1 MNRFVPAALAALTLA
16 AGCSLRED
24 TRPYGVKTMPLSLR
38 VNADART
45 YLNGTTACWSSGDQL
60 LVFDSARRGY
70 IFGSAASGS
79 TSLMFDGE
87 ITENEIPLYALYPAD
102 ALASF
107 TADGLIRTTL
117 KWEQAAANNNSWPNH
132 TNVAVGHIDV
142 VSPGEYAS
150 EMRNV
155 CGFLCFAV
163 SEEYK
168 GINNGK
174 KYAASHVRRVVV
186 EVGSGSLAG
195 DITIDYNDGEPRVT
209 AVENGKSKVSLR
221 LKAYK
226 HDETGKPFYFPGSYF
241 IPVLPGDYKG
251 VTLTVEF
258 DDGRENRVLSSTNT
272 LHVRRSVSTFL
283 GQLSGD
289 DMDLDLNS
297 GTSPFYRKEGEVRV
311 PLSSE
316 ANTDTGGVEQ
326 TWYTNL
332 VNREVAWGF
341 FAGGGDYFRHCPEEG
356 ALLLSG
362 PGALIRF
369 PYISGLDLNCV
380 ELSHVNPQTEGY
392 VRAYICA
399 DCGDPATGRTPERLR
414 YIDIPRAPARVLYY
428 TPEQRIKDGDPIW
441 LQPEKGPLYLR
452 TINLKFVTPPEEES
466 DGD

>member
-1 MNRFVPAALAALTLA
+1 MNRFFPAALAALTLM

-24 TRPYGVKTMPLSLR
+24 TRPYGVKTMPLSLQ
-38 VNADART
+38 VDAGSRT

-102 ALASF
+102 ASASF

-168 GINNGK
+168 GINNRK

-195 DITIDYNDGEPRVT
+195 NITIDYNDGEPRVT

-221 LKAYK
+221 LKAYT
-226 HDETGKPFYFPGSYF
+226 HDETGKPFYFPGFYF

-289 DMDLDLNS
+289 DLSLDMNVE
-297 GTSPFYRKEGEVRV
+297 TSPFYRKEGEGRV
-311 PLSSE
+311 FLPS
-316 ANTDTGGVEQ
+316 ATDTDTHGAEQ

-332 VNREVAWGF
+332 VKREVAWGF
-341 FAGGGDYFRHCPEEG
+341 FAGMGDYFRHCPAEG

-369 PYISGLDLNCV
+369 PYVDGLNLNCI

-392 VRAYICA
+392 VRAFICA
-399 DCGDPATGRTPERLR
+399 DPGDPATGRAPERLR
-414 YIDIPRAPARVLYY
+414 YIDIPRAPARILYY
-428 TPEQRIKDGDPIW
+428 TPEQRVKDGDPIW
-441 LQPEKGPLYLR
+441 LQPENGPLYLR
-452 TINLKFVTPPEEES
+452 KINLKFVVPPEEES